1 MSGKYKKAVFDPY
14 FSVSHFFFLLLNP
27 CAAFLQ
33 HFLSY
38 QNFTVPYTSFDNFR
52 GFDIINEDILPQGGF
67 LFMDNLIFCLNVT
80 VPIFLTLLLGYFF
93 RRIGLF
99 DEAFVNR
106 MNKFVFVIPLPA
118 LLFQDIAKID
128 IYKAW
133 DSKMVIFCFL
143 ITSLSIVISV
153 LLSRLLHPSDIRGEF
168 IQASY
173 RSSAAILGIAVIQNL
188 YGNAGMAPL
197 MIIASVPLYNVMA
210 VVVLSVFKPDQGKLD
225 GTVLKRTLKGIVT
238 NPIILGIVAG
248 TLWSLLRLPF
258 PKILDSTVGNLAK
271 TATPLGLMAMG
282 GSLHFGKAFSRLKA
296 SVACTFMKL
305 IGYEALFLPLA
316 IRCGFTK
323 DKLVSIII
331 MLGSASTVTC
341 FVMAKNMGHEGSFS
355 SGVVLLTTLF
365 SAFTLTVWLFLCK
378 SLGLI

>member
-1 MSGKYKKAVFDPY
+1 
-14 FSVSHFFFLLLNP
+14 
-27 CAAFLQ
+27 
-33 HFLSY
+33 
-38 QNFTVPYTSFDNFR
+38 
-52 GFDIINEDILPQGGF
+52 
-67 LFMDNLIFCLNVT
+67 MDNLIFCLNVT

-106 MNKFVFVIPLPA
+106 MNKFVFVIPLPV

-128 IYKAW
+128 IYEAW

-143 ITSLSIVISV
+143 ITSVSIIISV

-378 SLGLI
+378 SLWLI